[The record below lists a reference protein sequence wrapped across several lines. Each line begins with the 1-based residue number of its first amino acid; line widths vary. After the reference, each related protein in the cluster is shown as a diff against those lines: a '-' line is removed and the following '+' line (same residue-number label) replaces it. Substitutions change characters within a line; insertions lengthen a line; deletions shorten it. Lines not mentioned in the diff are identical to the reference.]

1 MVMAQTLEV
10 AFNLLKTQADG
21 TKSQTES
28 NTTAINVAQGKI
40 NTLIQDTTIT
50 KDGQTVKL
58 KDEYSKLEQ
67 TVGSLSSTIGKQ
79 QTIIDDH
86 TGKITAFN
94 SEMVSLKQNLNGL
107 SLSVSTAETTIQSH
121 TQQLAQKADLEDC

>member
-1 MVMAQTLEV
+1 MSEINEGSTTLKASKVQFDGIAQTLEV

-79 QTIIDDH
+79 QTTIDDH
-86 TGKITAFN
+86 SRKDDGN
-94 SEMVSLKQNLNGL
+94 
-107 SLSVSTAETTIQSH
+107 
-121 TQQLAQKADLEDC
+121 